1 MRPVRLR
8 LESLSHSLLGFI
20 YRHYK
25 GNNYFAYG
33 IARHSETE
41 ESLVVYV
48 PLKSNAPATTYP
60 SGNLWVRPVSMFNET
75 VDTGE
80 AVVPRFEFI
89 SELDEE
95 SQGLNAYNDNVSIR
109 RRILRFFS
117 RSSN

>member
-1 MRPVRLR
+1 
-8 LESLSHSLLGFI
+8 
-20 YRHYK
+20 
-25 GNNYFAYG
+25 
-33 IARHSETE
+33 
-41 ESLVVYV
+41 
-48 PLKSNAPATTYP
+48 
-60 SGNLWVRPVSMFNET
+60 MFNET